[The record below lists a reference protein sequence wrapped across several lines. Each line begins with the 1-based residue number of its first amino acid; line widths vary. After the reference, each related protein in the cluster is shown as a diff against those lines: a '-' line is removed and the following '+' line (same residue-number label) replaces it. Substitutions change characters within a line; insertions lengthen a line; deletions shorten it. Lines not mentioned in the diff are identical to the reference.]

1 MRIESAE
8 QLRDLLRRA
17 ELSAADI
24 DRACALFSRRRIVR
38 WGDIDRELARRVL
51 TRRGRK
57 GRSRP

>member
-17 ELSAADI
+17 ELSAGDI
-24 DRACALFSRRRIVR
+24 DRACALFARRRTVR
-38 WGDIDRELARRVL
+38 WGDLDRELARRAL
-51 TRRGRK
+51 TRRARK

>member
-1 MRIESAE
+1 MRIENAQ

-24 DRACALFSRRRIVR
+24 DRACALFSRRLTIR
-38 WGDIDRELARRVL
+38 WGDIDRELARRAL
-51 TRRGRK
+51 THRARK